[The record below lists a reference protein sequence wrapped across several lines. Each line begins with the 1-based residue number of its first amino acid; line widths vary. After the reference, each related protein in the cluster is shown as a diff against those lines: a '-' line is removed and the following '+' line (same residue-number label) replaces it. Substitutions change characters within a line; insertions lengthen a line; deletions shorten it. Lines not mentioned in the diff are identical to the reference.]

1 MKKKAKAPKRAAAKP
16 PARKKKTAV
25 RKPVSPNFAALD
37 EAILET
43 SPDAAVEISRQ
54 EATPAFRK
62 YLVERAGAT
71 LDEFVAKKAK
81 AREQAW
87 NRFRNTLVAMSV
99 STDAPTKRFLKQTLE
114 RQEELA
120 PLKIGS
126 HDFGRYVVRDVAVQF
141 LLHGTK
147 ADFKRVAQSHKS
159 IDALGVPFVAAAW
172 SMSPKWVFDEFS
184 PYLLSKS
191 KRFWADV
198 NREVCEKMV
207 RALAGGFLNLE
218 RLGEEGELCYEYPV
232 ELWTERFGVRNP
244 KLDSRWLDAAIE
256 VDELL
261 EPRLSLIDA
270 VFRPGY
276 APLNDYLRKK
286 FEALLKESWDCHYLL
301 NFMIEAEFPEVLDC
315 LLRAAEKIGVYDRTI
330 GTYYIENYAGL
341 MAELPAHAGVF
352 DKWILGLKQK
362 GRRDHFARE
371 LKACRA
377 WRERQARREAMRK
390 QRLQQENGS

>member
-1 MKKKAKAPKRAAAKP
+1 MKKKAKAPRKAAAKS
-16 PARKKKTAV
+16 PARKTMT
-25 RKPVSPNFAALD
+25 RKPVNPNVAAMD
-37 EAILET
+37 EAIQES

-54 EATPAFRK
+54 DTTPAFRK
-62 YLVERAGAT
+62 FLVERAEAT

-87 NRFRNTLVAMSV
+87 IRFRNILVAMSV
-99 STDAPTKRFLKQTLE
+99 STDAPTKRFLKQTLA
-114 RQEELA
+114 RQDELA
-120 PLKIGS
+120 PLKVGS
-126 HDFGRYVVRDVAVQF
+126 HDYGRYIVRDVSVQL

-184 PYLLSKS
+184 SYLLSKS
-191 KRFWADV
+191 KGFWADV

-207 RALAGGFLNLE
+207 RALAGGFLNME
-218 RLGEEGELCYEYPV
+218 RLGEEGELGYEYPV
-232 ELWTERFGVRNP
+232 ELWTERFGVANP
-244 KLDSRWLDAAIE
+244 KLDPRWLDAAIE

-286 FEALLKESWDCHYLL
+286 FEALLKNGRDCHYLL
-301 NFMIEAEFPEVLDC
+301 NFMIEAEYPEVLDC
-315 LLRAAEKIGVYDRTI
+315 LLRAAEKLGVYDRTV

-362 GRRDHFARE
+362 GRRDHYARE
-371 LKACRA
+371 LKASRA